1 MFEVNNTID
10 EPMDEDL
17 SGLGSWNYELSW
29 LEDNM
34 YLPVYKMSRQL
45 DKITNMMVSNPYM
58 KEKQSEI
65 PFPLE
70 LEENW
75 KFFSIDL
82 KVIPYY

>member
-45 DKITNMMVSNPYM
+45 DKITNMVVSNPYM